1 MYIHISDE
9 RIYLLIFI
17 INVFEAICVTILSP
31 FEKKI
36 ILGIDLFFGKI
47 NWYWGDA
54 HVHLLFEKEWV
65 SLFHQ
70 FSCEGLKLLML
81 KTSLMQG
88 F

>member
-36 ILGIDLFFGKI
+36 IGIDLFFG
-47 NWYWGDA
+47 
-54 HVHLLFEKEWV
+54 
-65 SLFHQ
+65 
-70 FSCEGLKLLML
+70 
-81 KTSLMQG
+81 
-88 F
+88 

>member
-36 ILGIDLFFGKI
+36 ILGIDLFFG
-47 NWYWGDA
+47 
-54 HVHLLFEKEWV
+54 
-65 SLFHQ
+65 
-70 FSCEGLKLLML
+70 
-81 KTSLMQG
+81 
-88 F
+88 

>member
-17 INVFEAICVTILSP
+17 INVFEAITILSP

-47 NWYWGDA
+47 N
-54 HVHLLFEKEWV
+54 
-65 SLFHQ
+65 
-70 FSCEGLKLLML
+70 
-81 KTSLMQG
+81 
-88 F
+88 